1 MKTLILVT
9 VCFASLYLSIQVA
22 SAQGGVIDA
31 PRDAI
36 HPKEH
41 VVNQKA
47 VPYQYLREANVM
59 WEKRIWRTIDF
70 REKINHVFYYPLQ
83 PANGRKSFMFVIMD
97 AMKEGTITPY
107 QINGTGV
114 NDEFLVPLT
123 PDEVTS
129 SLNKSIT
136 RRIQR
141 AEPPYDEF
149 DTTITITF
157 EPSNVKLLRVKED
170 WFIDRERSLMEI
182 RILGLCPVIEQ
193 FDEATGE
200 YKGQK
205 PLFWIYFNEARPL
218 FAKNEIFNRQNAA
231 ERRTFDDIF
240 FKRMFNSII
249 YKEEN
254 VFDRKINEY
263 MLKGIDQLLESD
275 RIKNDIAKM
284 EMDLWEY

>member
-1 MKTLILVT
+1 MLVIGNHS
-9 VCFASLYLSIQVA
+9 AN
-22 SAQGGVIDA
+22 AQGGVIDA

-41 VVNQKA
+41 VQNQKP

-123 PDEVTS
+123 PDEVTK

-136 RRIQR
+136 KRIQR

-157 EPSNVKLLRVKED
+157 EPSIVKLLRVKED

-182 RILGLCPVIEQ
+182 RILGLCPVMEQ
-193 FDEATGE
+193 FDDITGE

-218 FAKNEIFNRQNAA
+218 FSKNEIFNRQNAA

-240 FKRMFNSII
+240 FKRMFSSII

-275 RIKNDIAKM
+275 RIKNQIAKM